1 MVSPPLPE
9 SPVPSPL
16 EAGPPQA
23 VRPVVTAV
31 ATPMALVYLMN
42 VRRSTP
48 AALRADKESS
58 RREMRVEQGGGGE
71 CGRRLTDGASD
82 V

>member
-1 MVSPPLPE
+1 MVSLPLPE
-9 SPVPSPL
+9 SPLPSPL

-23 VRPVVTAV
+23 DRPAVTAV
-31 ATPMALVYLMN
+31 ATPMALVYLMK

-58 RREMRVEQGGGGE
+58 MREMRVERE
-71 CGRRLTDGASD
+71 RRR